1 MEKVIILSDK
11 KLKELASDDVIHN
24 LLDLFVTY
32 TTRIGKLYKLYYLT
46 KYQSSNK
53 SEIFKKKCPY
63 TIIDKNKIPDNFIFP
78 INHLIDGCIYLSSI
92 VDNNVFYPLSEY
104 HQKLKQ
110 EKLNDFLKLCA
121 YLGAKKCSVV
131 SDDSSEMEA
140 EGNIGIGVNKDNRGK
155 AEVKYNRNRSSFL
168 NFSYE
173 FPEDNNILEDYNSL
187 WINGEPSWK
196 TMQDLR
202 LKKGVLKC
210 RAEFNYTDDFGINS
224 SFDMT
229 VKKIGINVGINFNS
243 IENEKLIFEVEFY
256 PKN

>member
-78 INHLIDGCIYLSSI
+78 INHPIDGCIYLSSI

-104 HQKLKQ
+104 HQKLKHR
-110 EKLNDFLKLCA
+110 N
-121 YLGAKKCSVV
+121 KCWY
-131 SDDSSEMEA
+131 
-140 EGNIGIGVNKDNRGK
+140 K
-155 AEVKYNRNRSSFL
+155 F
-168 NFSYE
+168 
-173 FPEDNNILEDYNSL
+173 
-187 WINGEPSWK
+187 
-196 TMQDLR
+196 
-202 LKKGVLKC
+202 
-210 RAEFNYTDDFGINS
+210 
-224 SFDMT
+224 
-229 VKKIGINVGINFNS
+229 
-243 IENEKLIFEVEFY
+243 
-256 PKN
+256 

>member
-1 MEKVIILSDK
+1 MEKVIILSDE

-24 LLDLFVTY
+24 LLDLFDDYATI
-32 TTRIGKLYKLYYLT
+32 RKLYYLI
-46 KYQSSNK
+46 KYQSFNK

-63 TIIDKNKIPDNFIFP
+63 TIIDKNKLPNNFIFP
-78 INHLIDGCIYLSSI
+78 INHPIDGCIYLSSI
-92 VDNNVFYPLSEY
+92 VDSNVFYPLSEY

-131 SDDSSEMEA
+131 SDDSFEMKV

-155 AEVKYNRNRSSFL
+155 EEVKYNRKRSSFL

-173 FPEDNNILEDYNSL
+173 FPEDNNILEEYNSL

-202 LKKGVLKC
+202 LQRGVLKC

-224 SFDMT
+224 NFDMT
-229 VKKIGINVGINFNS
+229 VKKIGINVGVNFNS

-256 PKN
+256 PKK